1 MLLDTS
7 AFLAIFQNEPE
18 RRMFNEA
25 IESAGSR
32 MTSVATFIETSI
44 VLESRYGA
52 EGIRDF
58 DLFLEKA
65 SISILPVDVDQGQVA
80 RQAFRQFG
88 KGRHPAGLN
97 FGDCFSYALA
107 KSLAQPLLYK
117 GVDFSLTDIQP
128 AVTS

>member
-1 MLLDTS
+1 
-7 AFLAIFQNEPE
+7 
-18 RRMFNEA
+18 MFNEA